1 MAKGGQSDGLH
12 TLHSGWTGS
21 ISTPFSFCN
30 KANIRFINVGFSV
43 THQMESFPETPLVEL
58 SLGCW
63 TGTGTGL
70 YWTGITKHCVN
81 FFQRVCS
88 CLRDF
93 LSAGYALLHVLDTVE
108 ESKNFW
114 NAVEWR
120 CYDYLP
126 DLEYRV
132 VRVPASRVGYMVPPS
147 ELVFLPG

>member
-1 MAKGGQSDGLH
+1 MQSLIVFFIVFFD
-12 TLHSGWTGS
+12 HSNALW
-21 ISTPFSFCN
+21 
-30 KANIRFINVGFSV
+30 KIRD
-43 THQMESFPETPLVEL
+43 ETN
-58 SLGCW
+58 SSC
-63 TGTGTGL
+63 
-70 YWTGITKHCVN
+70 YYS
-81 FFQRVCS
+81 FFQHVCS

-114 NAVEWR
+114 NAEEWR

-147 ELVFLPG
+147 ELVFLAG